1 MSSAEQITQTVTRY
15 LDFVSKGQ
23 PDEIAALYA
32 DDATVEDPVGGEVHI
47 GGQAIRGFYGTLEN
61 VKAQTE
67 VLTLRAL
74 GNEAAFHW
82 TLSID
87 FGGNGMRID
96 IISVMTFDDDG
107 KIASMKAYWTQD
119 NVTQL

>member
-1 MSSAEQITQTVTRY
+1 MPSAEDNANTVHRY
-15 LDFVSKGQ
+15 LELVAKGQ
-23 PDEIAALYA
+23 PDDIAALYA

-47 GGQAIRGFYGTLEN
+47 GRQAVRGFYGTLEN

-87 FGGNGMRID
+87 FGGNGMHID
-96 IISVMTFDDDG
+96 IISVMTFDDEG

-119 NVTQL
+119 NVTNF